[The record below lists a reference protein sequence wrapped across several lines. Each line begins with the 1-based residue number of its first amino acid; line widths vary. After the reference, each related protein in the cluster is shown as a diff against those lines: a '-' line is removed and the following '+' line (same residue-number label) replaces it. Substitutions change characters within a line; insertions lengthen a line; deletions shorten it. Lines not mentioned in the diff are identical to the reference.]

1 MFLSSFSAPINSPV
15 NLTAYN
21 VSSREI
27 KVLWNYDD
35 NPRLVLGHLQ
45 GFTLYFLE
53 ANASDV
59 FPEDANL
66 KTFETRN
73 KTLRNKIAEE
83 LEIYRLYN
91 ITIAARTAKGTG
103 PTSNSFVVRTHGE
116 GQLIELKVLAL
127 LVGHL
132 TN

>member
-1 MFLSSFSAPINSPV
+1 MFFSSFPAPINSPV

-35 NPRLVLGHLQ
+35 NPRLVLGRLQ
-45 GFTLYFLE
+45 GFTLYFQE
-53 ANASDV
+53 ANASDI
-59 FPEDANL
+59 FPEEANL

-73 KTLRNKIAEE
+73 KTLRSKIAAE
-83 LEIYRLYN
+83 LKIYRLYN

-103 PTSNSFVVRTHGE
+103 PTNESFVVRTHGE
-116 GQLIELKVLAL
+116 G
-127 LVGHL
+127 
-132 TN
+132 

>member
-1 MFLSSFSAPINSPV
+1 MFFSSFPAPINSPV

-35 NPRLVLGHLQ
+35 NPRLVLGRLQ
-45 GFTLYFLE
+45 GFTLYFQE
-53 ANASDV
+53 ANASDI
-59 FPEDANL
+59 FPEEANL

-73 KTLRNKIAEE
+73 KTLRSKIAAE
-83 LEIYRLYN
+83 LKIYRLYN

-103 PTSNSFVVRTHGE
+103 PTNESFVVRTYGE
-116 GQLIELKVLAL
+116 GQSSELKVFSAL
-127 LVGHL
+127 SWTLD
-132 TN
+132 